1 MGAAVIFGAVNLS
14 SSIAGYLGLIDNE
27 NSNVKKLL
35 HQSFVSA
42 VQNLNYATTASGT
55 NQMEYIRRARDLFID
70 AISVEENENLISSYV
85 GLAMCQ
91 HLLGDFQNSSM
102 TIERI
107 KDVKLTL
114 SEKSKAVSKIALKMS
129 TGHLYLIYKALKDE
143 YLSSGFPFYYD
154 DYTKRTQRFEEYK
167 QLALSVR

>member
-14 SSIAGYLGLIDNE
+14 SSIAGYLGLIENV

-42 VQNLNYATTASGT
+42 VQNLNYATTASGQ

-70 AISVEENENLISSYV
+70 AISVEKNENLISSYV

-91 HLLGDFQNSSM
+91 HLLGDFHNSSM

-114 SEKSKAVSKIALKMS
+114 SEKSKAISKIALK
-129 TGHLYLIYKALKDE
+129 TFFLPGI
-143 YLSSGFPFYYD
+143 PFYTHR
-154 DYTKRTQRFEEYK
+154 DYEIRISKFEKYK
-167 QLALSVR
+167 QMALATK

>member
-14 SSIAGYLGLIDNE
+14 SSIAGYLGLIDNV

-35 HQSFVSA
+35 HQSCVSA

-129 TGHLYLIYKALKDE
+129 TGHLYLIYKALKGE
-143 YLSSGFPFYYD
+143 FLSSGSPFYYD

>member
-14 SSIAGYLGLIDNE
+14 SSIAGYLGLIDNV

-129 TGHLYLIYKALKDE
+129 TGHLYLIYKALKGE

-154 DYTKRTQRFEEYK
+154 DYTKRTQKFEEYK

>member
-14 SSIAGYLGLIDNE
+14 SSIAGYLGLIDNV

-55 NQMEYIRRARDLFID
+55 NQMEYIRRAKDLFIN

-107 KDVKLTL
+107 
-114 SEKSKAVSKIALKMS
+114 
-129 TGHLYLIYKALKDE
+129 
-143 YLSSGFPFYYD
+143 
-154 DYTKRTQRFEEYK
+154 
-167 QLALSVR
+167 SVR

>member
-14 SSIAGYLGLIDNE
+14 SSIAGYLGLIDSV
-27 NSNVKKLL
+27 NSSVKKLL

-55 NQMEYIRRARDLFID
+55 NQMEYIRHARDLFID

-91 HLLGDFQNSSM
+91 HLLGDFRNASM

-129 TGHLYLIYKALKDE
+129 TGHLYLIYKALKGE
-143 YLSSGFPFYYD
+143 YLPSGFPFYYD

>member
-1 MGAAVIFGAVNLS
+1 M
-14 SSIAGYLGLIDNE
+14 
-27 NSNVKKLL
+27 
-35 HQSFVSA
+35 SA

-55 NQMEYIRRARDLFID
+55 NQMEYIRRAKDLFID

-114 SEKSKAVSKIALKMS
+114 SEKSKAVSKIALKIS
-129 TGHLYLIYKALKDE
+129 TWQLYSLYKLYKGE
-143 YLSSGFPFYYD
+143 YPLDLD
-154 DYTKRTQRFEEYK
+154 DYTKRTQKFEEHK